1 MRKKIAILYGGR
13 SGEHEVSLISARS
26 VMEGLSQLAEYEVV
40 PVFITKDGE
49 WQLHGNRVALLPD
62 PSIGGLYLLDGE
74 SGNDI
79 VSIDVVFPVLHGTFG
94 EDGTVQGLLE
104 LAQIPYVGA
113 GVAGSAVG
121 MDKIFMK
128 AILKAFGLP
137 VGDYLWFTTTRWEK
151 EKKELTADIAAKLG
165 FPCFVKPANLGSSVG
180 ITKVYKESELEPAVE
195 EALLYDQRVIVE
207 KFLAGREI
215 ECSVL
220 GNDKPAASLPGEIIP
235 CNDFYDYKAKY
246 LDDRSTLIIPAE
258 LKPETVKKVQ
268 ELAVKAFLAL
278 DCAGLARVDFFVEEN
293 EQKIWINEINTLPG
307 FTSISMYPKLWE
319 ASGLPFPELLRR
331 LVELAEERAAKR
343 ARLRRSY
350 TPL

>member
-1 MRKKIAILYGGR
+1 MRKKIAVLYGGR
-13 SGEHEVSLISARS
+13 SGEHEVSISSAEAI
-26 VMEGLSQLAEYEVV
+26 MEGLEQIEDYEVV
-40 PVFITKDGE
+40 PVFITKEGQ

-62 PSIGGLYLLDGE
+62 PAIGGLYLLDGE
-74 SGNDI
+74 NRGNI

-104 LAQIPYVGA
+104 LARIPYVGA
-113 GVAGSAVG
+113 GVAGSAIG

-128 AILKAFGLP
+128 AALKAFALP
-137 VGDYLWFTTTRWEK
+137 VGDYLWFTAARWEK
-151 EKKELTADIAAKLG
+151 AKNELAEEIAVKLG

-180 ITKVYKESELEPAVE
+180 VNKVYAKSQLEPAVE
-195 EALLYDQRVIVE
+195 EALQYDHRVIVE

-220 GNDKPAASLPGEIIP
+220 GNDEPKASLPGEIVP

-246 LDDRSTLIIPAE
+246 IDDGSTLIIPAE
-258 LKPETVKKVQ
+258 LKPETVEQVQ
-268 ELAVKAFLAL
+268 ELAVKAFLML
-278 DCAGLARVDFFVEEN
+278 DCAGMARVDFFVEE
-293 EQKIWINEINTLPG
+293 EQQKIWINEINTIPG
-307 FTSISMYPKLWE
+307 FTDISMYPKLWE

-343 ARLRRSY
+343 AQLKTSFV
-350 TPL
+350 PE